1 MSEESGVA
9 DEVLEDVSRAVSS
22 RYLDYAVATIMHR
35 AIPDARDGLKPVH
48 RRIINAMRELKL
60 SPTGA
65 FRKSAKIAGDVMG
78 NYHPHGD
85 SAIYDAMVRMAQP
98 FSMRYPLVDGQGN
111 FGNVDGDS
119 AAASRYTEAR
129 MEARTEEML
138 DGVTEN
144 AVDFRPNY
152 DGTRSEP
159 TVLPAAFPNLL
170 VNGASG
176 IAVGMATNVPPH
188 NLTETLNA
196 AIAMI
201 ADPVADPLSVIRAP
215 DFPTGGVIAESE
227 ETIRAV
233 MSSGKGALR
242 LRSAWEVE
250 EDASGRRVVVTEIPY
265 QVRKSALIERLA
277 LLIEEKRLPALADV
291 RDESDENVRIVLEP
305 RSRSVD
311 PAEMMEALFSMSD
324 LEVRFQVNMTAL
336 EDGVTPRVCGARRLL
351 EIWIRHRVDVVRR
364 VSENRLAK
372 ALTRAAMVDAVL
384 KAIGALDAVI
394 AIVRGSD
401 DPETEIMA
409 LLGITREQAET
420 VLGIRL
426 RSLRKLDERV
436 LLNERDELARR
447 AAELRGILEGEATL
461 LAEVGRQATIL
472 RDAAVAAGDARRTVV
487 SGEPAA
493 RVSAGEIRAMSVTR
507 EPITVDVSAGGW
519 VRAAR
524 GHVDHIAL
532 KRRDGDEPGV
542 GFYAESVDRVMLF
555 SSDGTVFSLDAS
567 RLPGARGFGEP
578 LRMMIDQ
585 DPGSVIVGGGAFRE
599 GDTWLMATADG
610 AGLLV
615 RAQDALSSTRKGK
628 RIMTIG
634 DGQRVAWATRVPSP
648 EHLVL
653 TLTNDGRALSFPASE
668 IPAVARGK
676 GFALRRGAGISAIT
690 ALSVVAPGAKA
701 ILPDGTGVAAAD
713 FAGKRGGAGARPPV
727 PMSPEDLN
735 SFG

>member
-201 ADPVADPLSVIRAP
+201 ADQESDPLSVIRAP

-447 AAELRGILEGEATL
+447 AAELRGILSGEATL
-461 LAEVGRQATIL
+461 LAEVGRQAMIL

-524 GHVDHIAL
+524 GHVD
-532 KRRDGDEPGV
+532 
-542 GFYAESVDRVMLF
+542 
-555 SSDGTVFSLDAS
+555 
-567 RLPGARGFGEP
+567 
-578 LRMMIDQ
+578 
-585 DPGSVIVGGGAFRE
+585 
-599 GDTWLMATADG
+599 
-610 AGLLV
+610 
-615 RAQDALSSTRKGK
+615 
-628 RIMTIG
+628 
-634 DGQRVAWATRVPSP
+634 
-648 EHLVL
+648 
-653 TLTNDGRALSFPASE
+653 
-668 IPAVARGK
+668 
-676 GFALRRGAGISAIT
+676 
-690 ALSVVAPGAKA
+690 
-701 ILPDGTGVAAAD
+701 
-713 FAGKRGGAGARPPV
+713 
-727 PMSPEDLN
+727 
-735 SFG
+735 